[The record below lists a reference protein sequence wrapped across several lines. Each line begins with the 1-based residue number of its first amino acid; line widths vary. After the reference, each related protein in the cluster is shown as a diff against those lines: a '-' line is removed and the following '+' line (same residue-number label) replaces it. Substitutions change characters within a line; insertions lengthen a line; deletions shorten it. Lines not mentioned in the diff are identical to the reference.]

1 MSGSEAAMPDSADA
15 VVIGAGALGAAT
27 AFHLAQQG
35 KRVVLLDRCDLASQS
50 SKRAAGLSQ
59 QVQVDDVLAGLAVR
73 GADALIRFAE
83 LTGVEF
89 EVVVNGSVKLARHE
103 HDAEQLREEV
113 RRGQALGAAI
123 EIVSPAAATAVAP
136 YLDASNALE
145 ISYNPADLYI
155 EHPATLPLA
164 FISALR
170 ERGGLALAHTEVT
183 DIIVDGDAIQA
194 VETTRGRIET
204 PVVVDAGGAWTR
216 ILGALV
222 GREISLW
229 PVRHQLC
236 ITEPLAEVDP
246 THATVRV
253 MDAKVYVRPA
263 KGGLMFGAY
272 EPDPLALDPRERA
285 PDFELSALE
294 VEMRPLELT
303 MRSVAQELPTFQRAK
318 IAELRG
324 GLPTMTPDGYFLVDR
339 MPGMTGFYVASG
351 CNVGGLSIS
360 PPIGEDLASWIVAGT
375 DRPATLEPFRLDRF
389 DGRYQSDE
397 ELRDACVATYTHK
410 YDEEEVVKR

>member
-1 MSGSEAAMPDSADA
+1 MRETADA
-15 VVIGAGALGAAT
+15 VVIGSGALGAAT
-27 AFHLAQQG
+27 AFHLAERG
-35 KRVVLLDRCDLASQS
+35 KRVVLLDRFDLASQS
-50 SKRAAGLSQ
+50 SARAAGLSQ

-73 GADALIRFAE
+73 GAEALTHFLA
-83 LTGVEF
+83 LTGVELD
-89 EVVVNGSVKLARHE
+89 VVVNGSVKLAREE

-113 RRGQALGAAI
+113 RRGRALGAEIA
-123 EIVSPAAATAVAP
+123 IVSPSASATVAP
-136 YLDASNALE
+136 WLDAAHALE

-164 FISALR
+164 FIAALR
-170 ERGGLALAHTEVT
+170 ERGGLALDHTEVT
-183 DIIVDGDAIQA
+183 DILLKDDAIVA
-194 VETTRGRIET
+194 VETARGRIET
-204 PVVVDAGGAWTR
+204 PVVVDAGGAWAR
-216 ILGALV
+216 ILGELV
-222 GREISLW
+222 GREIALW

-236 ITEPLAEVDP
+236 ITEPLEEVDP
-246 THATVRV
+246 RHATVRV

-272 EPDPLALDPRERA
+272 EPDPLPLDPRERA
-285 PDFELSALE
+285 RDFELAALE
-294 VEMRPLELT
+294 VDMRPLELT

-324 GLPTMTPDGYFLVDR
+324 GLPTMTPDGHFLVDR

-360 PPIGEDLASWIVAGT
+360 PPIGEDLASWIVDGAA
-375 DRPATLEPFRLDRF
+375 RPAALEPFRLDRF
-389 DGRYQSDE
+389 DGRYRNDE

-410 YDEEEVVKR
+410 YDEEEVVEL